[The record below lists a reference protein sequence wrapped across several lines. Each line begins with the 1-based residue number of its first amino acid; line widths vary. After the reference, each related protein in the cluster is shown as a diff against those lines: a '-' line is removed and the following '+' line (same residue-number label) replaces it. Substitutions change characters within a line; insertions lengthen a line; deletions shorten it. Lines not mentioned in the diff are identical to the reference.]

1 MSGPAVSRPTIQAF
15 IRDRAMDRK
24 RVTIP
29 QLMEWKKNQRKI
41 SALTAYD
48 YTFARL
54 LDESGIDVILV
65 GDSAGMVSMGYEN
78 TLPVTMDEMIF
89 HTRGVRRGVQTALLV
104 GDMPFMSYHVSEA
117 EAIRNAGRFIQ
128 EGGAEAV
135 KMEGGS
141 RILDK
146 VCAVVQAGIS
156 VMGHVGLTPQ
166 SVHQFG
172 GYRVQGKNYLDAR
185 QIKKDALDLQKAGVF
200 ALVLEGMPMELAAE
214 ITAELE
220 IPTIGIGAGSHC
232 DGQIL
237 VTQDMLG
244 MNLDFAPKFVKKYS
258 EVGATIRSAVQA
270 YVDEVR
276 SGAFPD
282 KAHSYHLKKEKL
294 RSVGNDSR

>member
-1 MSGPAVSRPTIQAF
+1 
-15 IRDRAMDRK
+15 MDRK

-29 QLMEWKKNQRKI
+29 QLTEWKKNQRKI
-41 SALTAYD
+41 TALTAYD

-65 GDSAGMVSMGYEN
+65 GDSAGMVAMGYEN
-78 TLPVTMDEMIF
+78 TLPVTMDEMI
-89 HTRGVRRGVQTALLV
+89 HYTRGVRRGVQQALLV
-104 GDMPFMSYHVSEA
+104 GDMPFMSYHTSA
-117 EAIRNAGRFIQ
+117 EDTIRNAGRFIQ

-141 RILDK
+141 RVLDK
-146 VCAVVQAGIS
+146 ISAVIQAGIS

-185 QIKKDALDLQKAGVF
+185 QIKKDGLDLQKAGVF
-200 ALVLEGMPMELAAE
+200 SLVLEGIPMELAAE
-214 ITAELE
+214 ITAELK
-220 IPTIGIGAGSHC
+220 IPTIGIGAGPHC

-244 MNLDFAPKFVKKYS
+244 MNLDFAPKFVKKYG
-258 EVGATIRSAVQA
+258 ELGTTIRSAVQD
-270 YVDEVR
+270 YVDEVQ
-276 SGAFPD
+276 SGGFPD
-282 KAHSYHLKKEKL
+282 EAHSYHLKKEKL

>member
-1 MSGPAVSRPTIQAF
+1 
-15 IRDRAMDRK
+15 MDRR

-65 GDSAGMVSMGYEN
+65 GDSAGMVAMGHEN

-117 EAIRNAGRFIQ
+117 DTIQNAGRFIQ

-146 VCAVVQAGIS
+146 VHAVVQAGIS

-185 QIKKDALDLQKAGVF
+185 QIKKDALDLQKSGVF

-258 EVGATIRSAVQA
+258 EVGAAIRSAVQG

-282 KAHSYHLKKEKL
+282 EAHSYHLKKEKL

>member
-1 MSGPAVSRPTIQAF
+1 
-15 IRDRAMDRK
+15 MDRK

-29 QLMEWKKNQRKI
+29 QLAEWKKSQRKI
-41 SALTAYD
+41 TALTAYD

-54 LDESGIDVILV
+54 LDESGIDLILV
-65 GDSAGMVSMGYEN
+65 GDSAGMVASGYEN
-78 TLPVTMDEMIF
+78 TLPVTMDEMILY
-89 HTRGVRRGVQTALLV
+89 TRSVRRGVQQALLV
-104 GDMPFMSYHVSEA
+104 GDMPFMSYHVTEA
-117 EAIRNAGRFIQ
+117 ETIRNAGRFIQ

-146 VCAVVQAGIS
+146 VRAVVEAGIS

-172 GYRVQGKNYLDAR
+172 GYRVQGKNYRDSR
-185 QIKKDALDLQKAGVF
+185 KIVKDALDLQDAGVF
-200 ALVLEGMPMELAAE
+200 SLVLEAMPLELAAE

-220 IPTIGIGAGSHC
+220 IPTLGIGAGAHC

-244 MNLDFAPKFVKKYS
+244 MNLDFSPKFVKQYG
-258 EVGATIRSAVQA
+258 EVGTTIRSAVQN
-270 YVDEVR
+270 YVDEIR

-282 KAHSYHLKKEKL
+282 EAHSYHLKKEKL
-294 RSVGNDSR
+294 RSVGGNSR

>member
-1 MSGPAVSRPTIQAF
+1 
-15 IRDRAMDRK
+15 MDRK

-294 RSVGNDSR
+294 RSVGNNSR

>member
-1 MSGPAVSRPTIQAF
+1 
-15 IRDRAMDRK
+15 
-24 RVTIP
+24 
-29 QLMEWKKNQRKI
+29 
-41 SALTAYD
+41 
-48 YTFARL
+48 L

-135 KMEGGS
+135 KIEGGS

>member
-1 MSGPAVSRPTIQAF
+1 
-15 IRDRAMDRK
+15 MDRK

-29 QLMEWKKNQRKI
+29 QLMEWKKTQRKI

-89 HTRGVRRGVQTALLV
+89 HTRGVRRGVHTALLV
-104 GDMPFMSYHVSEA
+104 GDMPFMSYHVSDA
-117 EAIRNAGRFIQ
+117 DTIQNAGRFIQ

-146 VCAVVQAGIS
+146 VRAVVQAGIS

-200 ALVLEGMPMELAAE
+200 ALVLEGIPMELAAE
-214 ITAELE
+214 ITSGLE
-220 IPTIGIGAGSHC
+220 IPTIGIGAGFHC

-237 VTQDMLG
+237 V
-244 MNLDFAPKFVKKYS
+244 
-258 EVGATIRSAVQA
+258 
-270 YVDEVR
+270 
-276 SGAFPD
+276 
-282 KAHSYHLKKEKL
+282 
-294 RSVGNDSR
+294 

>member
-1 MSGPAVSRPTIQAF
+1 
-15 IRDRAMDRK
+15 MDRK

-29 QLMEWKKNQRKI
+29 QLMEWKKSQRKI

-78 TLPVTMDEMIF
+78 TLPVTMDEMIL

-104 GDMPFMSYHVSEA
+104 GDMPFMSYHVSTE
-117 EAIRNAGRFIQ
+117 ETIQNAGRFIQ

-146 VCAVVQAGIS
+146 VRAVVQAGIS

-185 QIKKDALDLQKAGVF
+185 QIKKDAMDLQKAGVF

-214 ITAELE
+214 ITAGLE

-244 MNLDFAPKFVKKYS
+244 MNLDFAPKFVKKYC
-258 EVGATIRSAVQA
+258 EMGEAIQSAVQG

-282 KAHSYHLKKEKL
+282 EAHSYHLKKEKL
-294 RSVGNDSR
+294 RSVGNHSR

>member
-1 MSGPAVSRPTIQAF
+1 
-15 IRDRAMDRK
+15 MDRK

-29 QLMEWKKNQRKI
+29 QLMEWKKSQRKI

-54 LDESGIDVILV
+54 LDESGVDVILV
-65 GDSAGMVSMGYEN
+65 GDSAGMVAMGYEN
-78 TLPVTMDEMIF
+78 TLPVTMDEMIL
-89 HTRGVRRGVQTALLV
+89 HTCGVRRGVQTALLV
-104 GDMPFMSYHVSEA
+104 GDMPFMSYHVSA
-117 EAIRNAGRFIQ
+117 EETIQNAGRFIQ

-141 RILDK
+141 RVLDK
-146 VCAVVQAGIS
+146 VRAVVQAGIS

-214 ITAELE
+214 ITAGLE

-244 MNLDFAPKFVKKYS
+244 MNLDFTPKFVKKYS
-258 EVGATIRSAVQA
+258 EMGAAIQSAVQG

-282 KAHSYHLKKEKL
+282 EAHSYHLKKEKL
-294 RSVGNDSR
+294 RSVGNHSR

>member
-1 MSGPAVSRPTIQAF
+1 
-15 IRDRAMDRK
+15 MDRK

-29 QLMEWKKNQRKI
+29 QLTEWKKNQRKI
-41 SALTAYD
+41 TALTAYD

-65 GDSAGMVSMGYEN
+65 GDSAGMVAMGYEN
-78 TLPVTMDEMIF
+78 TLPVTMDEMI
-89 HTRGVRRGVQTALLV
+89 HYTRGVRRGVQQALLV
-104 GDMPFMSYHVSEA
+104 GDMPFMSYHTSA
-117 EAIRNAGRFIQ
+117 EDTIRNAGRFIQ

-141 RILDK
+141 RVLDK
-146 VCAVVQAGIS
+146 ISAVIQAGIS

-185 QIKKDALDLQKAGVF
+185 QIKKDGLDLQKAGVF
-200 ALVLEGMPMELAAE
+200 SLVLEGIPMDLAAE

-220 IPTIGIGAGSHC
+220 IPTIGIGAGPYC

-244 MNLDFAPKFVKKYS
+244 MNLDFAPKFIKKYG
-258 EVGATIRSAVQA
+258 ELGTAIRSAVQD
-270 YVDEVR
+270 YVDEVQ
-276 SGAFPD
+276 SGGFPD
-282 KAHSYHLKKEKL
+282 EAHSYHLKKEKL

>member
-1 MSGPAVSRPTIQAF
+1 
-15 IRDRAMDRK
+15 MDRK
-24 RVTIP
+24 KVTIP

-65 GDSAGMVSMGYEN
+65 GDSAGMVSMGYKN

-104 GDMPFMSYHVSEA
+104 GDMPFMSYHVSVEHT
-117 EAIRNAGRFIQ
+117 IQNAGRFIQ

-135 KMEGGS
+135 KIEGGS

-146 VCAVVQAGIS
+146 VHAVVRAGIS

-172 GYRVQGKNYLDAR
+172 GYRIQGKHYLDAR
-185 QIKKDALDLQKAGVF
+185 QIRKDALDLQKAGVF

-214 ITAELE
+214 ITAELD

-244 MNLDFAPKFVKKYS
+244 MNLDFTPKFVKKYG
-258 EVGATIRSAVQA
+258 ELGTQMKSAVRD
-270 YVDEVR
+270 YVNEVR
-276 SGAFPD
+276 SGSFPD
-282 KAHSYHLKKEKL
+282 EARSYHLKKEKL
-294 RSVGNDSR
+294 RSIGNNSR

>member
-1 MSGPAVSRPTIQAF
+1 ME
-15 IRDRAMDRK
+15 RK

-29 QLMEWKKNQRKI
+29 QLLEWKKNQRKI
-41 SALTAYD
+41 TALTAYD

-54 LDESGIDVILV
+54 LDESGVDVILV
-65 GDSAGMVSMGYEN
+65 GDSAGMVAMGHDN
-78 TLPVTMDEMIF
+78 TLPVTMDEMIH
-89 HTRGVRRGVQTALLV
+89 HTRAVRRGVQQALLV

-117 EAIRNAGRFIQ
+117 DTIKNAGRFIQ

-141 RILDK
+141 RVLDK
-146 VCAVVQAGIS
+146 IKAVVQIGIS

-185 QIKKDALDLQKAGVF
+185 QIKKDAMDLQKAGVF
-200 ALVLEGMPMELAAE
+200 AIVLEGIPMELAAE
-214 ITAELE
+214 ITGELD
-220 IPTIGIGAGSHC
+220 IPTLGIGAGVHC

-244 MNLDFAPKFVKKYS
+244 MNLDFAPKFVKKYG
-258 EVGATIRSAVQA
+258 EVGTAIRSAVQG
-270 YVDEVR
+270 YVDEVK

>member
-1 MSGPAVSRPTIQAF
+1 
-15 IRDRAMDRK
+15 MDRK

-141 RILDK
+141 RVLDK
-146 VCAVVQAGIS
+146 VCAVIQAGIS

-258 EVGATIRSAVQA
+258 EVGTAIRSAVQA

>member
-1 MSGPAVSRPTIQAF
+1 
-15 IRDRAMDRK
+15 MDRK

-29 QLMEWKKNQRKI
+29 QLAEWKKNQRKI
-41 SALTAYD
+41 TALTAYD

-65 GDSAGMVSMGYEN
+65 GDSAGMVAMGYEN
-78 TLPVTMDEMIF
+78 TLPVTMDEMIH
-89 HTRGVRRGVQTALLV
+89 HTRGVRRGVQQALLV
-104 GDMPFMSYHVSEA
+104 GDMPFMSYHTSA
-117 EAIRNAGRFIQ
+117 EDTIRNAGRFIQ

-141 RILDK
+141 RVLDK
-146 VCAVVQAGIS
+146 ISAVIQAGIS

-185 QIKKDALDLQKAGVF
+185 QIKKDGLDLQKAGVF
-200 ALVLEGMPMELAAE
+200 SLVLEGIPMELAAE
-214 ITAELE
+214 ITAELK
-220 IPTIGIGAGSHC
+220 IPTIGIGAGPHC

-244 MNLDFAPKFVKKYS
+244 MNLDFAPKFIKKYG
-258 EVGATIRSAVQA
+258 ELGTAIRSAVQD
-270 YVDEVR
+270 YVDEVQ
-276 SGAFPD
+276 SGGFPD
-282 KAHSYHLKKEKL
+282 EAHSYHLKKEKL

>member
-1 MSGPAVSRPTIQAF
+1 
-15 IRDRAMDRK
+15 MDRK
-24 RVTIP
+24 RVTVP
-29 QLMEWKKNQRKI
+29 QLMEWKKSQRKI

-65 GDSAGMVSMGYEN
+65 GDSAGMVAMGYEN

-89 HTRGVRRGVQTALLV
+89 HTRGVRRGVQSALLV
-104 GDMPFMSYHVSEA
+104 GDMPFMSYHVSVA
-117 EAIRNAGRFIQ
+117 DTIQNAGRFIQ

-146 VCAVVQAGIS
+146 VHAVVQAGIS

-185 QIKKDALDLQKAGVF
+185 QIKKDALDLQKAGIF

-214 ITAELE
+214 ITDELE
-220 IPTIGIGAGSHC
+220 IPTIGIGAGSQC

-258 EVGATIRSAVQA
+258 EVGEAIRSAVQN
-270 YVDEVR
+270 YTDEVR

-282 KAHSYHLKKEKL
+282 EAHSYHLKKEKL

>member
-1 MSGPAVSRPTIQAF
+1 
-15 IRDRAMDRK
+15 MDRK

-29 QLMEWKKNQRKI
+29 QLTEWKKNQRKI
-41 SALTAYD
+41 TALTAYD

-65 GDSAGMVSMGYEN
+65 GDSAGMVAMGYEN
-78 TLPVTMDEMIF
+78 TLPVTMDEMIH
-89 HTRGVRRGVQTALLV
+89 HTRGVRRGVQQALLV
-104 GDMPFMSYHVSEA
+104 GDMPFMSYHTSA
-117 EAIRNAGRFIQ
+117 EDTIRNAGRFIQ

-141 RILDK
+141 RVLDK
-146 VCAVVQAGIS
+146 ISAVIQAGIS

-185 QIKKDALDLQKAGVF
+185 QIKKDGLDLQKAGVF
-200 ALVLEGMPMELAAE
+200 SLVLEGIPMDLAAE
-214 ITAELE
+214 ITADLE
-220 IPTIGIGAGSHC
+220 IPTIGIGAGPHC

-244 MNLDFAPKFVKKYS
+244 MNLDFAPKFVKKYG
-258 EVGATIRSAVQA
+258 ELGTAIRSAVQD
-270 YVDEVR
+270 YVDEVQ
-276 SGAFPD
+276 SGGFPD
-282 KAHSYHLKKEKL
+282 EAHSYHLKKEKL

>member
-1 MSGPAVSRPTIQAF
+1 
-15 IRDRAMDRK
+15 MDQK

-29 QLMEWKKNQRKI
+29 QLTEWKKNQRKI
-41 SALTAYD
+41 IALTAYD

-65 GDSAGMVSMGYEN
+65 GDSAGMVAMGYEN
-78 TLPVTMDEMIF
+78 TLPVTMDEMIH
-89 HTRGVRRGVQTALLV
+89 HTRGVRRGVQQALLV
-104 GDMPFMSYHVSEA
+104 GDMPFMSYHTSA
-117 EAIRNAGRFIQ
+117 EDTIRNAGRFIQ

-141 RILDK
+141 RVFDK
-146 VCAVVQAGIS
+146 ISAVVQAGIS

-185 QIKKDALDLQKAGVF
+185 QIKKDGLDLQKAGVF
-200 ALVLEGMPMELAAE
+200 SLVLEGIPMELAAE

-220 IPTIGIGAGSHC
+220 IPTIGIGAGPHC

-244 MNLDFAPKFVKKYS
+244 MNLDFAPKFVKKYA
-258 EVGATIRSAVQA
+258 ELGTAVRSAVQD
-270 YVDEVR
+270 YVDEVQ

-282 KAHSYHLKKEKL
+282 EAHSYHLKKKKL
-294 RSVGNDSR
+294 RSVGSDSR

>member
-1 MSGPAVSRPTIQAF
+1 
-15 IRDRAMDRK
+15 MDRK

-29 QLMEWKKNQRKI
+29 QLTEWKKNQRKI
-41 SALTAYD
+41 TALTAYD

-65 GDSAGMVSMGYEN
+65 GDSAGMVAMGYEN
-78 TLPVTMDEMIF
+78 TLPVTMDEMI
-89 HTRGVRRGVQTALLV
+89 HYTRGVRRGVQQALLV
-104 GDMPFMSYHVSEA
+104 GDMPFMSYHTSSEDT
-117 EAIRNAGRFIQ
+117 IRNAGRFIQ

-141 RILDK
+141 RVLDK
-146 VCAVVQAGIS
+146 ISAVIQAGIS

-185 QIKKDALDLQKAGVF
+185 QIKKDGLDLQKAGVF
-200 ALVLEGMPMELAAE
+200 SLVLEGIPMELAAE
-214 ITAELE
+214 ITAELK
-220 IPTIGIGAGSHC
+220 IPTIGIGAGPYC

-244 MNLDFAPKFVKKYS
+244 MNLDFAPKFVKKYG
-258 EVGATIRSAVQA
+258 ELGTAIRSAVQD
-270 YVDEVR
+270 YVDEVQ
-276 SGAFPD
+276 SGGFPD
-282 KAHSYHLKKEKL
+282 EAHSYHLKKEKL

>member
-1 MSGPAVSRPTIQAF
+1 M
-15 IRDRAMDRK
+15 MDRK
-24 RVTIP
+24 RVTLP
-29 QLMEWKKNQRKI
+29 QLTEWKKSQRKI
-41 SALTAYD
+41 TALTAYD

-65 GDSAGMVSMGYEN
+65 GDSAGMVAMGYEN
-78 TLPVTMDEMIF
+78 TLPVTMDEMIH
-89 HTRGVRRGVQTALLV
+89 HTRGVRRGVQQALLV
-104 GDMPFMSYHVSEA
+104 GDMPFMSYHTSKEDT
-117 EAIRNAGRFIQ
+117 IRNAGRFIQ

-141 RILDK
+141 RVRDK
-146 VCAVVQAGIS
+146 ISAVVQAGIS

-172 GYRVQGKNYLDAR
+172 GYRVQGKTYLDAR

-200 ALVLEGMPMELAAE
+200 SLVLEGIPMELAAE

-220 IPTIGIGAGSHC
+220 IPTIGIGAGPHC

-244 MNLDFAPKFVKKYS
+244 MTLDFSPKFVKQYG
-258 EVGATIRSAVQA
+258 EMGTAIRSAVQDYA
-270 YVDEVR
+270 DEVQ

-282 KAHSYHLKKEKL
+282 EAHSYHLKKEKL
-294 RSVGNDSR
+294 RRVGND

>member
-1 MSGPAVSRPTIQAF
+1 
-15 IRDRAMDRK
+15 MDRK

-65 GDSAGMVSMGYEN
+65 GDSAGMVAMGYEN

-244 MNLDFAPKFVKKYS
+244 MNLNFAPKFVKKYS
-258 EVGATIRSAVQA
+258 EVGTAIRSAVQA

>member
-1 MSGPAVSRPTIQAF
+1 
-15 IRDRAMDRK
+15 MDQK

-29 QLMEWKKNQRKI
+29 QLTEWKKNQRKI
-41 SALTAYD
+41 IALTAYD

-65 GDSAGMVSMGYEN
+65 GDSAGMVAMGYEN
-78 TLPVTMDEMIF
+78 TLPVTMDEMIH
-89 HTRGVRRGVQTALLV
+89 HTRGVRRGVQHALLV
-104 GDMPFMSYHVSEA
+104 GDMPFMSYHISA
-117 EAIRNAGRFIQ
+117 EDTIRNAGRFIQ

-141 RILDK
+141 RVFDK
-146 VCAVVQAGIS
+146 ISAVVQAGIS

-200 ALVLEGMPMELAAE
+200 SLVLEGIPMELAAE

-220 IPTIGIGAGSHC
+220 IPTIGIGAGPHC

-244 MNLDFAPKFVKKYS
+244 MNLDFSPKFVKKYA
-258 EVGATIRSAVQA
+258 ELGTAVRSAVQD
-270 YVDEVR
+270 YVDEVQ

-282 KAHSYHLKKEKL
+282 EAHSYHLKKKKL
-294 RSVGNDSR
+294 RSVGSDSR

>member
-1 MSGPAVSRPTIQAF
+1 
-15 IRDRAMDRK
+15 MDRK

-29 QLMEWKKNQRKI
+29 QLTEWKKNQRKI
-41 SALTAYD
+41 TALTAYD

-65 GDSAGMVSMGYEN
+65 GDSAGMVAMGYEN
-78 TLPVTMDEMIF
+78 TLPVTMDEMIH
-89 HTRGVRRGVQTALLV
+89 HTRGVRRGVQQALLV
-104 GDMPFMSYHVSEA
+104 GDMPFMSYHTSA
-117 EAIRNAGRFIQ
+117 EDTIRNAGRFIQ

-141 RILDK
+141 RVLDK
-146 VCAVVQAGIS
+146 ISAVIQAGIS

-185 QIKKDALDLQKAGVF
+185 QIKKDGLDLQKAGVF
-200 ALVLEGMPMELAAE
+200 SLVLEGIPMDLAAA
-214 ITAELE
+214 ITADLE
-220 IPTIGIGAGSHC
+220 IPTIGIGAGPHC

-244 MNLDFAPKFVKKYS
+244 MNLDFAPKFVKKYG
-258 EVGATIRSAVQA
+258 ELGTAIRSAVQD
-270 YVDEVR
+270 YVDEVQ
-276 SGAFPD
+276 SGGFPD
-282 KAHSYHLKKEKL
+282 EAHSYHLKKEKL

>member
-1 MSGPAVSRPTIQAF
+1 
-15 IRDRAMDRK
+15 MDRK

-29 QLMEWKKNQRKI
+29 QLTEWKKNQRKI
-41 SALTAYD
+41 TALTAYD

-65 GDSAGMVSMGYEN
+65 GDSAGMVAMGYEN
-78 TLPVTMDEMIF
+78 TLPVTMDEMIH
-89 HTRGVRRGVQTALLV
+89 HTRGVRRGVQQALLV
-104 GDMPFMSYHVSEA
+104 GDMPFMSYHTSA
-117 EAIRNAGRFIQ
+117 EDTIRNAGRFIQ

-141 RILDK
+141 RVLDK
-146 VCAVVQAGIS
+146 ISAVIQAGIS

-185 QIKKDALDLQKAGVF
+185 QIKKDGLDLQKAGVF
-200 ALVLEGMPMELAAE
+200 SLVLEGIPMDLAAE

-220 IPTIGIGAGSHC
+220 IPTIGIGAGPHC

-244 MNLDFAPKFVKKYS
+244 MNLDFAPKFIKKYG
-258 EVGATIRSAVQA
+258 ELGTAIRSAVQD
-270 YVDEVR
+270 YVDEVQ
-276 SGAFPD
+276 SGGFPD
-282 KAHSYHLKKEKL
+282 EAHSYHLKKEKL

>member
-1 MSGPAVSRPTIQAF
+1 
-15 IRDRAMDRK
+15 MDRK

-29 QLMEWKKNQRKI
+29 QLTEWKKNQRKI
-41 SALTAYD
+41 TALTAYD

-65 GDSAGMVSMGYEN
+65 GDSAGMVAMGYEN
-78 TLPVTMDEMIF
+78 TLPVTMDEMIH
-89 HTRGVRRGVQTALLV
+89 HTRGVRRGVQQALLV
-104 GDMPFMSYHVSEA
+104 GDMPFMSYHTSA
-117 EAIRNAGRFIQ
+117 EDTIRNAGRFIQ

-141 RILDK
+141 RVLDK
-146 VCAVVQAGIS
+146 ISAVIQAGIS

-185 QIKKDALDLQKAGVF
+185 QIKKDGLDLQKAGVF
-200 ALVLEGMPMELAAE
+200 SLVLEGIPMELAAE
-214 ITAELE
+214 ITAELK
-220 IPTIGIGAGSHC
+220 IPTIGIGAGPYC

-244 MNLDFAPKFVKKYS
+244 MNLDFAPKFVKKYG
-258 EVGATIRSAVQA
+258 ELGTAIRSAVQD
-270 YVDEVR
+270 YVDEVQ
-276 SGAFPD
+276 SGGFPD
-282 KAHSYHLKKEKL
+282 EAHSYHLKKEKL

>member
-1 MSGPAVSRPTIQAF
+1 
-15 IRDRAMDRK
+15 MDRK
-24 RVTIP
+24 RVTVP
-29 QLMEWKKNQRKI
+29 QLMEWKKSQRKI

-65 GDSAGMVSMGYEN
+65 GDSAGMVAMGYEN

-89 HTRGVRRGVQTALLV
+89 HTRGVRRGVQSALLV
-104 GDMPFMSYHVSEA
+104 GDMPFMSYHVSVA
-117 EAIRNAGRFIQ
+117 DTIQNAGRFIQ

-146 VCAVVQAGIS
+146 VHAVVQAGIS

-185 QIKKDALDLQKAGVF
+185 QIKKDALDLQKAGIF

-214 ITAELE
+214 ITDELE
-220 IPTIGIGAGSHC
+220 IPTIGIGAGSQC

-258 EVGATIRSAVQA
+258 EVGEAIRSAVQS
-270 YVDEVR
+270 YTDEVR

-282 KAHSYHLKKEKL
+282 EAHSYHLKKEKL

>member
-1 MSGPAVSRPTIQAF
+1 
-15 IRDRAMDRK
+15 MDRK

-232 DGQIL
+232 NGQIL

>member
-1 MSGPAVSRPTIQAF
+1 
-15 IRDRAMDRK
+15 MDQK

-29 QLMEWKKNQRKI
+29 QLMEWKKSQRKI

-78 TLPVTMDEMIF
+78 TLPVTMDEMIL

-104 GDMPFMSYHVSEA
+104 GDMPFMSYHVSA
-117 EAIRNAGRFIQ
+117 EETIQNAGRFIQ

-146 VCAVVQAGIS
+146 VRAVVQAGIS

-185 QIKKDALDLQKAGVF
+185 QIKKDALDLQKAGAF

-214 ITAELE
+214 ITTELG

-244 MNLDFAPKFVKKYS
+244 MNLNFAPKFVKKYS
-258 EVGATIRSAVQA
+258 EMGTAIQSAVQG

-282 KAHSYHLKKEKL
+282 EAHSYHLKKEKL
-294 RSVGNDSR
+294 RSIGNHSR

>member
-1 MSGPAVSRPTIQAF
+1 
-15 IRDRAMDRK
+15 MDRK

-29 QLMEWKKNQRKI
+29 QLTEWKKNQRKI
-41 SALTAYD
+41 TALTAYD

-65 GDSAGMVSMGYEN
+65 GDSAGMVAMGYEN
-78 TLPVTMDEMIF
+78 TLPVTMDEMI
-89 HTRGVRRGVQTALLV
+89 HYTRGVRRGVQQALLV
-104 GDMPFMSYHVSEA
+104 GDMPFMSYHTSA
-117 EAIRNAGRFIQ
+117 EDTIRNAGRFIQ

-141 RILDK
+141 RVLDK
-146 VCAVVQAGIS
+146 ISAVVQAGIS

-185 QIKKDALDLQKAGVF
+185 QIKKDGLDLQKAGVF
-200 ALVLEGMPMELAAE
+200 SLVLEGIPMDLAAE

-220 IPTIGIGAGSHC
+220 IPTIGIGAGPHC

-244 MNLDFAPKFVKKYS
+244 MNLDFAPKFIKKYG
-258 EVGATIRSAVQA
+258 ELGTAIRSAVQD
-270 YVDEVR
+270 YVDEVQ
-276 SGAFPD
+276 SGGFPD
-282 KAHSYHLKKEKL
+282 EAHSYHLKKEKL

>member
-1 MSGPAVSRPTIQAF
+1 
-15 IRDRAMDRK
+15 MDRK
-24 RVTIP
+24 RVTLP

-41 SALTAYD
+41 TALTAYD

-54 LDESGIDVILV
+54 LDASGIDLILV
-65 GDSAGMVSMGYEN
+65 GDSAGMVSSGYEN
-78 TLPVTMDEMIF
+78 TLPVTLDEMILY
-89 HTRGVRRGVQTALLV
+89 TRSVRRGVQQALLV
-104 GDMPFMSYHVSEA
+104 GDMPFMSYHVSDA
-117 EAIRNAGRFIQ
+117 ETIRNAGRFIQ

-146 VCAVVQAGIS
+146 VRAVVAAGIS

-172 GYRVQGKNYLDAR
+172 GYRVQGKNYQDSR
-185 QIKKDALDLQKAGVF
+185 QIKKDALDLQDAGVF
-200 ALVLEGMPMELAAE
+200 SLVLEGIPLELAAE

-220 IPTIGIGAGSHC
+220 IPTLGIGAGVHC

-237 VTQDMLG
+237 VTQDLLG
-244 MNLDFAPKFVKKYS
+244 MNLDFSPKFVKKFG
-258 EVGATIRSAVQA
+258 EVGTAIQSAVQG
-270 YVDEVR
+270 YVDEIK

-282 KAHSYHLKKEKL
+282 EAHSYHLKKEKL
-294 RSVGNDSR
+294 RSVGNDS

>member
-1 MSGPAVSRPTIQAF
+1 
-15 IRDRAMDRK
+15 MDRK

-29 QLMEWKKNQRKI
+29 QLTEWKKNQRKI
-41 SALTAYD
+41 TALTAYD

-65 GDSAGMVSMGYEN
+65 GDSAGMVAMGYEN
-78 TLPVTMDEMIF
+78 TLPVTMDEMI
-89 HTRGVRRGVQTALLV
+89 HYTRGVRRGVQQALLV
-104 GDMPFMSYHVSEA
+104 GDMPFMSYHTSA
-117 EAIRNAGRFIQ
+117 EDTIRNAGRFIQ

-141 RILDK
+141 RVLDK
-146 VCAVVQAGIS
+146 ISAVIQAGIS

-185 QIKKDALDLQKAGVF
+185 QIKKDGLDLQKAGVF
-200 ALVLEGMPMELAAE
+200 SLVLEGIPMDLAAE

-220 IPTIGIGAGSHC
+220 IPTIGIGAGPHC

-244 MNLDFAPKFVKKYS
+244 MNLDFAPKFIKKYG
-258 EVGATIRSAVQA
+258 ELGTAIRSAVQD
-270 YVDEVR
+270 YVDEVQ
-276 SGAFPD
+276 SGGFPD
-282 KAHSYHLKKEKL
+282 EAHSYHLKKEKL